1 MDQSLDDVPVLT
13 ITQFTNAVKLCLE
26 GAFPNVWIQGE
37 ISNCKPHSSGH
48 LYFSLKDAGAQ
59 VSAIMFRAS
68 AANLKTYPKDGDK
81 VIVRGEISVYPQSGK
96 YQILVREL
104 KQVGLGDLLQ
114 KLEEVK
120 VKLHKLGWFRS
131 DRKKALPKLPK
142 TIGVVTSPTGAAIQ
156 DMLNILTRRFS
167 GFHLIL
173 NPVKVQGEGS
183 AEEIAQAI
191 RQFNAHNLVDVMIVG
206 RGGGSFEDL
215 WAFNEEIVAQ
225 AIYESKIP
233 IISAVGHETD
243 HCIADYVADLRAPTP
258 SAAAEIVIGE
268 KAQMLEHLVQLQKR
282 MQQTVSQLIRTD
294 RQRLEGI
301 KRHPLLQTPYKLLG
315 PAIQSTDMM
324 RCEIEKAIQRHLT
337 TQHLRIDHAT
347 KQLQA
352 LKPSSQIAYFKQKLD
367 HWEKTLRFTAFQ
379 LLEKSRQSI
388 LSKIEALNLAARK
401 QIENKR
407 NLFDPEAKRKN
418 IDLLWRHTSEARTER
433 LKTVSTL
440 LQSIDPKNV
449 LKKGYCILFS
459 EKDHSVITS
468 VQNVKKQQEVRL
480 VLSDGELISTI
491 KDMIPSEHS
500 RSFNPHS
507 KL

>member
-1 MDQSLDDVPVLT
+1 MTDPAEDIPVLT
-13 ITQFTNAVKLCLE
+13 ITQFTNALKLCLE

-48 LYFSLKDAGAQ
+48 LYFSLKDTGAQ
-59 VSAIMFRAS
+59 ISAIMFRAS
-68 AANLKTYPKDGDK
+68 ASNLKAYPKDGDK

-104 KQVGLGDLLQ
+104 KQVGLGDLLKQ
-114 KLEEVK
+114 LEELK
-120 VKLHKLGWFRS
+120 IRLHKLGWFRS

-156 DMLNILTRRFS
+156 DILNILTRRFS

-183 AEEIAQAI
+183 AQEIAQAI
-191 RQFNAHNLVDVMIVG
+191 KQFNDYNLVDVMIVG

-233 IISAVGHETD
+233 VISAVGHETD

-258 SAAAEIVIGE
+258 SAAAEIVISE
-268 KAQMLEHLVQLQKR
+268 KNQMLEHLAQMQKR

-294 RQRLEGI
+294 RQRLEGV
-301 KRHPLLQTPYKLLG
+301 KRHPLLQTPYKILG
-315 PAIQSTDMM
+315 PAIQSTDLI
-324 RCEIEKAIQRHLT
+324 RCEIDKALKRDFDKRRFRL
-337 TQHLRIDHAT
+337 DHAS

-352 LKPSSQIAYFKQKLD
+352 LKPSSQIAHFKQKLTQ
-367 HWEKTLRFTAFQ
+367 WEKSLNLAALQFLAQT
-379 LLEKSRQSI
+379 KQSVA
-388 LSKIEALNLAARK
+388 SKVEALNLASRR

-407 NLFDPEAKRKN
+407 KLLDPQQRRKTV
-418 IDLLWRHTSEARTER
+418 DLLWNRKMEGFSER
-433 LKTVSTL
+433 LRALSLILKSV
-440 LQSIDPKNV
+440 DPKNV

-459 EKDHSVITS
+459 EKDNSVISSIQS
-468 VQNVKKQQEVRL
+468 VKIQHDVRL
-480 VLSDGELISTI
+480 ILSDGQLISTI
-491 KDMIPSEHS
+491 KDIIPSEKS
-500 RSFNPHS
+500 RSS
-507 KL
+507 TK